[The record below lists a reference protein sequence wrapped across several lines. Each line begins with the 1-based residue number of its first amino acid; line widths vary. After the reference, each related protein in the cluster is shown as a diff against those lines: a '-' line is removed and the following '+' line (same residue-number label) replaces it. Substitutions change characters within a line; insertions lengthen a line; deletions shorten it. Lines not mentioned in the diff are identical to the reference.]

1 MIVFF
6 SVKEAT
12 KNAVILN
19 QKIFLTKQNK
29 KRLLMSCKNTGKV
42 LQEDFEN
49 GVYNNPSFPLNDF
62 LSWISIAFLL

>member
-1 MIVFF
+1 MMIVFF

-29 KRLLMSCKNTGKV
+29 KRLWMSCKNTGKV
-42 LQEDFEN
+42 LQASRWN
-49 GVYNNPSFPLNDF
+49 KGTIRNSRPASQ
-62 LSWISIAFLL
+62 